1 MAAIYCVITSSALKM
16 KIVFIHQA
24 DISFSERA
32 WYLDGYVCVRCRL
45 EVCVCVVCVCVT
57 AGTWS
62 HLFEFSLPSVLQLSQ
77 GQVSLKVTFTVF
89 IFLRVKLEVC
99 IYLTH

>member
-1 MAAIYCVITSSALKM
+1 M
-16 KIVFIHQA
+16 
-24 DISFSERA
+24 
-32 WYLDGYVCVRCRL
+32 
-45 EVCVCVVCVCVT
+45 CVVCVCVT